1 MVKRMSTPDIYVAY
15 YAFTWRV
22 YGFLAGCKGMRRKNA
37 GANDSWVDRRCVRR
51 HKFVS
56 PAFSF
61 LSPPSSSNTN
71 SKRHLDGKEGGC
83 SSLDEAKRRI
93 HVGNFSY
100 CSVSRIFDRFVVLE
114 NGDFQLRRWNTK
126 RRELSKELE
135 RYMIEDLMRDIF
147 FSRRKFTYPPSRQ
160 FEFPISP
167 LWNGRWNGRYG
178 NFNFKFNFEFI
189 ASINTKF
196 KLQ

>member
-15 YAFTWRV
+15 YGFTWRV

-37 GANDSWVDRRCVRR
+37 GANDSWVDRVCVRR
-51 HKFVS
+51 HKFDTCH
-56 PAFSF
+56 PHFPF
-61 LSPPSSSNTN
+61 FRPLSHRTRIQ
-71 SKRHLDGKEGGC
+71 KDIWTARREGVRVWT
-83 SSLDEAKRRI
+83 KRRI

-147 FSRRKFTYPPSRQ
+147 FSRRKFTYPPISTIWISNISIMEWKMEWKIWQ
-160 FEFPISP
+160 F
-167 LWNGRWNGRYG
+167 
-178 NFNFKFNFEFI
+178 
-189 ASINTKF
+189 
-196 KLQ
+196 

>member
-37 GANDSWVDRRCVRR
+37 GANDSWVDRVCVRR
-51 HKFVS
+51 HKFDTCHPHFPFFRPLPHRTRIQKDIWTARREGVRVWTRRKEEYTLEI
-56 PAFSF
+56 F
-61 LSPPSSSNTN
+61 LIVPFRGFLTVLSSSKTVISSYVDEIRN
-71 SKRHLDGKEGGC
+71 EGARTIYDRGF
-83 SSLDEAKRRI
+83 DEGYIFLTAKI
-93 HVGNFSY
+93 YVP
-100 CSVSRIFDRFVVLE
+100 
-114 NGDFQLRRWNTK
+114 
-126 RRELSKELE
+126 
-135 RYMIEDLMRDIF
+135 
-147 FSRRKFTYPPSRQ
+147 PPSRQ